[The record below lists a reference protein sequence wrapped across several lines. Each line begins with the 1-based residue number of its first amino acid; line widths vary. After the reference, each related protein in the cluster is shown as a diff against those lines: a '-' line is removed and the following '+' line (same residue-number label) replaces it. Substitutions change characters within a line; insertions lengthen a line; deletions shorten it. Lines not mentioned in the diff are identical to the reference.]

1 MYPACPSRAV
11 REAAAAGEVIRLVRR
26 AQGLS
31 QRQLGAATGCSE
43 STILWIERGG
53 PGTRDVATLRQL
65 GSQGPGKV
73 LFRQIDAHRSLNER
87 GDHDLVCSQC
97 AEFDRR
103 AARPA

>member
-1 MYPACPSRAV
+1 MKVKPAVLYCCTSFFDI
-11 REAAAAGEVIRLVRR
+11 G
-26 AQGLS
+26 G
-31 QRQLGAATGCSE
+31 SE
-43 STILWIERGG
+43 HEQ
-53 PGTRDVATLRQL
+53 VFA
-65 GSQGPGKV
+65 QGPGKV